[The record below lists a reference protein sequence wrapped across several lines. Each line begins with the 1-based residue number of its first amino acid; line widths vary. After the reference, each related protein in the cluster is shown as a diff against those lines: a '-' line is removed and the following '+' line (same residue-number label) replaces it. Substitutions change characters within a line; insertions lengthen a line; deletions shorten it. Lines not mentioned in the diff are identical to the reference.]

1 MENIREEINAYLQL
15 WFNEENHRFK
25 SWEHC
30 YRYFDTENIDED
42 LASLHLAFYLAS
54 WGMYRGST
62 FLLQRD
68 YKFLLPVVQIIL
80 QHRDM
85 RTKEINHNTKET
97 FLNELFEIKPQ
108 LEAYFSRDYP
118 GLKKPDREA
127 SDTLL
132 TKILLGTL
140 GSTPAYDRLFK
151 KGLKSYPYTQAFG
164 KTSMGQLID
173 FAIQHENEIRPIQQ
187 EKKDERGFDIPV
199 MKVIDIYFWQKGRL
213 NSER

>member
-1 MENIREEINAYLQL
+1 MENIREEISAYLQL
-15 WFNEENHRFK
+15 WFNDENHRFK

-30 YRYFDTENIDED
+30 YRYFGKEDIDED

-54 WGMYRGST
+54 WGMYRGSS

-85 RTKEINHNTKET
+85 RTKEINPNTKET
-97 FLNELFEIKPQ
+97 FLDELFEITAQ
-108 LEAYFSRDYP
+108 LEAYFSRNYS
-118 GLKKPDREA
+118 GLKKSDREA

-164 KTSMGQLID
+164 KTSMAQLID
-173 FAIQHENEIRPIQQ
+173 SAIQKENEIRLIQQ
-187 EKKDERGFDIPV
+187 EQKENLGFDIPV
-199 MKVIDIYFWQKGRL
+199 MKVIDIYFWEKGRL